1 LDNRI
6 LIVEDDQDLLEA
18 LRITLKNAGF
28 NVETALS
35 AELALEMIKIKKFN
49 IMVSDVNLGKMNG
62 IELLQNVKKNFQEM
76 AVILMT
82 AYGKVADAVSA
93 IQNGA
98 VDYIT
103 KPFNANDLIHKVNA
117 ITKSSSITQDNIIHE
132 DNQTKKIVDLA
143 TQVAQSDASVLISG
157 ESGTGKEIFA
167 QYIHNTSKRKAHP
180 FVAINCAAIPE
191 NMLESILFGYEKG
204 AFTGAYQSTMGKL
217 EQGNNGTILLDE
229 ISEMPLFLQ
238 AKLLRVLQ
246 EREVERLGAK
256 KMTKLDVRIIATTNR
271 KLAQEVA
278 EGTFRKDL
286 YFRLNV
292 FPLHIPPLR
301 SRLDDI
307 IPLSTY
313 FIQKYT
319 HDNPKF
325 SLSMD
330 AKKKLV
336 SYSWP
341 GNIRELQ
348 NVIQRAIILSKNNL
362 IEAADLSFEEKE
374 QVFESSDNENNN
386 DLADQL
392 IDKENDLILKVLQ
405 KHAGNRNASADELG
419 ISPRTLRYKLSRM
432 KKMGIIFS

>member
-1 LDNRI
+1 
-6 LIVEDDQDLLEA
+6 
-18 LRITLKNAGF
+18 
-28 NVETALS
+28 
-35 AELALEMIKIKKFN
+35 
-49 IMVSDVNLGKMNG
+49 
-62 IELLQNVKKNFQEM
+62 
-76 AVILMT
+76 MT

-117 ITKSSSITQDNIIHE
+117 IAKSSCVTQDNIIHE
-132 DNQTKKIVDLA
+132 DAQTKRIVELA
-143 TQVAQSDASVLISG
+143 TQVSQSDASVLISG

-167 QYIHNTSKRKAHP
+167 QYIHNSSKRKAHP

-256 KMTKLDVRIIATTNR
+256 KMTKLDIRIIATTNR

-278 EGTFRKDL
+278 EGTFRQDL

-301 SRLDDI
+301 SRIDDI

-325 SLSMD
+325 TLSMD
-330 AKKKLV
+330 AKRKLI

-348 NVIQRAIILSKNNL
+348 NVIQRAIILSKNNH
-362 IEAADLSFEEKE
+362 IEAEDLSFEEKDPIFNSP
-374 QVFESSDNENNN
+374 VSENNN
-386 DLADQL
+386 DLAEQL

-405 KHAGNRNASADELG
+405 KNAGNRNASADELG

-432 KKMGIIFS
+432 KKMGIMFS

>member
-1 LDNRI
+1 MDNRI